1 MRVVIILTQES
12 DQRLYKPALE
22 SLRSQIRASTT
33 SMTSVPKPLK
43 FLRPHYDS
51 LKEVHEKIKDDETKV
66 AFRNYLSSEL
76 FILILHCLNSSVDT
90 DKGYYF
96 VFVFIFCNR
105 DSALT
110 SYQCWEWLWVMAGT
124 AWSSDCLDLKR
135 KLAHG
140 DMNMSGRLQIKV
152 WTYLI

>member
-1 MRVVIILTQES
+1 MLVSSVLITIWKKYLQSFMRVVIILTQES

-76 FILILHCLNSSVDT
+76 FILILHCLNSSVDS

-96 VFVFIFCNR
+96 VFGFF
-105 DSALT
+105 L
-110 SYQCWEWLWVMAGT
+110 
-124 AWSSDCLDLKR
+124 
-135 KLAHG
+135 
-140 DMNMSGRLQIKV
+140 
-152 WTYLI
+152 

>member
-96 VFVFIFCNR
+96 VFVFFFVTEILR
-105 DSALT
+105 
-110 SYQCWEWLWVMAGT
+110 
-124 AWSSDCLDLKR
+124 
-135 KLAHG
+135 
-140 DMNMSGRLQIKV
+140 
-152 WTYLI
+152 

>member
-96 VFVFIFCNR
+96 VFVFFLEQRFCADIISVLGMTMSDGR
-105 DSALT
+105 DS
-110 SYQCWEWLWVMAGT
+110 
-124 AWSSDCLDLKR
+124 LKF
-135 KLAHG
+135 
-140 DMNMSGRLQIKV
+140 RLLGSKEEIGSWGHEYV
-152 WTYLI
+152 R